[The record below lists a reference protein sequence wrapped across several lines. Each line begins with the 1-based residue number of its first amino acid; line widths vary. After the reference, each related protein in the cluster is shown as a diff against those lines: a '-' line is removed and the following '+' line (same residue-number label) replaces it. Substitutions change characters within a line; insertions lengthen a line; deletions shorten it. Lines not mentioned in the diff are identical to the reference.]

1 MRYLDRRILLDL
13 FIPPRLVLE
22 ANYGTRS
29 EQQTHAEIGYS
40 VMEAI
45 DKQIT
50 IAFNNQIINQMLF
63 KNYGPNAMGTVRFVS
78 PPVADINKSFKQELL
93 KEAEMLNELL
103 DVKKLM
109 ETLDVPTIETTG
121 VTIDRSIDK
130 LTQGTI
136 MPERPDIT
144 SPPPPVNSGLVGVQN
159 VLPK

>member
-1 MRYLDRRILLDL
+1 
-13 FIPPRLVLE
+13 
-22 ANYGTRS
+22 
-29 EQQTHAEIGYS
+29 
-40 VMEAI
+40 
-45 DKQIT
+45 
-50 IAFNNQIINQMLF
+50 
-63 KNYGPNAMGTVRFVS
+63 MGTVRFVS